1 MIIFRKIAL
10 LFFDLID
17 KFIHQKKILSSLLK
31 LKRNINIYVDVG
43 SHFGL
48 YADFIDNN
56 FNPKKIFLFEPQNK
70 IFKRIE
76 NKYKLL
82 DKFKVNNSAV
92 SDENTIKSLYINKH
106 DLTSSFTEFNNDNH
120 YLNYKARLFGGSL
133 KQMIL
138 NTEKV
143 ETVRL
148 DTYINTEE
156 MNTIDLLKIDTEGH
170 ELQVLRGLGKKISDV
185 GIILIEFHNDNIYL
199 NYESAKIHE
208 YLVKSGF
215 ELTEKIKFPFTE
227 WEDRIY
233 VNSLKK
239 QKI

>member
-1 MIIFRKIAL
+1 MILFRKIAL
-10 LFFDLID
+10 IFFDLID

-31 LKRNINIYVDVG
+31 LKKRINIYVDVG

-48 YADFIDNN
+48 YADFIDIN

-76 NKYKLL
+76 KKYEWNK
-82 DKFKVNNSAV
+82 KFKVNNSAV
-92 SDENTIKSLYINKH
+92 SDENTIKSLHINKH
-106 DLTSSFTEFNNDNH
+106 DLTSSFTKFNNDNH
-120 YLNYKARLFGGSL
+120 YLNYKAKLFGGNLSE
-133 KQMIL
+133 MIL
-138 NTEKV
+138 STEKV

-148 DTYINTEE
+148 DTYIINEKL
-156 MNTIDLLKIDTEGH
+156 NIIDLLKIDTEGH
-170 ELQVLRGLGKKISDV
+170 ELEVLQGLGKKISDV

-208 YLVKSGF
+208 YLVKSEF

-233 VNSLKK
+233 INSLKK
-239 QKI
+239 